1 MVASKGDKHHL
12 VQQRL
17 QDQAKL
23 LELVSA
29 GADPVKVISEM
40 GKKSDTLKTWMK
52 TPKFAA
58 ALERALAEGAEAR
71 GPELEDARKIDFESF
86 SKNFLNIS
94 LFPHQLDWIDVLEG
108 REPRWLHESM
118 TYDAGN
124 PNRLLVNVPPEHA
137 KSTTVTINYAT
148 YRIAT
153 NPNVKIII
161 VSKTREK
168 AREFVYGIK
177 ERLSHPRYEKL
188 QAVYGPDGG
197 WKEDAA
203 TWKVDTVYLGQ
214 GSRDSEA
221 KDPTL
226 QALGV
231 GGQIYGARADLI
243 ILDDIVTTE
252 NAHEWQKQLNWL
264 QKMVIT
270 RLGKNGKLL
279 IMGTR
284 VAPNDLYREIR
295 NPDHWSHGKSPFTYL
310 AMPAVLEF
318 ADKPEDWVTLW
329 PESDRPWEGDEDLP
343 PNERGLWSKWDGRQL
358 YQRRGEV
365 GPGTWAMVYQQQDV
379 QEDSIFPPAAV
390 VGSINAGRRA
400 GTTKIVQPGM
410 RVVMGI
416 DPAMVGATAAVVVA
430 VDMETSQRYI
440 LDVHNMTDPTP
451 QKIRDLISEWVQKY
465 RPHELRVEK
474 NAFQT
479 YLTRDE
485 GLVTFLANMGV
496 PLREHFTGNNKWD
509 TGFGVAAM
517 SALFGTVKDGE
528 HQKDNLI
535 ELPSTTASEGVKAL
549 VNQLITWKPDAPK
562 RQATDTVMALW
573 FCELRIREWLQQSS
587 FNVSHLS
594 NRFSSR
600 YRRGQQAVV
609 NLDEEYASQFQPMVI

>member
-29 GADPVKVISEM
+29 GADPVKVIADM
-40 GKKSDTLKTWMK
+40 GKKPDTLRTWMK
-52 TPKFAA
+52 TPKFAL

-71 GPELEDARKIDFESF
+71 GPELDDARKIDFESF
-86 SKNFLNIS
+86 SKNFLNMS

-108 REPRWLHESM
+108 REPRWLHEAM
-118 TYDAGN
+118 TYDKGN

-137 KSTTVTINYAT
+137 KSTTVTMNYAT

-318 ADKPEDWVTLW
+318 AE
-329 PESDRPWEGDEDLP
+329 
-343 PNERGLWSKWDGRQL
+343 
-358 YQRRGEV
+358 
-365 GPGTWAMVYQQQDV
+365 
-379 QEDSIFPPAAV
+379 
-390 VGSINAGRRA
+390 
-400 GTTKIVQPGM
+400 
-410 RVVMGI
+410 
-416 DPAMVGATAAVVVA
+416 
-430 VDMETSQRYI
+430 
-440 LDVHNMTDPTP
+440 
-451 QKIRDLISEWVQKY
+451 
-465 RPHELRVEK
+465 
-474 NAFQT
+474 
-479 YLTRDE
+479 
-485 GLVTFLANMGV
+485 
-496 PLREHFTGNNKWD
+496 
-509 TGFGVAAM
+509 
-517 SALFGTVKDGE
+517 
-528 HQKDNLI
+528 
-535 ELPSTTASEGVKAL
+535 
-549 VNQLITWKPDAPK
+549 
-562 RQATDTVMALW
+562 
-573 FCELRIREWLQQSS
+573 
-587 FNVSHLS
+587 
-594 NRFSSR
+594 
-600 YRRGQQAVV
+600 
-609 NLDEEYASQFQPMVI
+609 